1 MEASRESTYKQT
13 FAKLGWVLIASQVL
27 MMAVVWAGEELHIRW
42 LIARDPMIG
51 AVELMHKLQ
60 DSGVWLIVGALAG
73 LTPCLALKL
82 TEHPKQLPAFFGKKN
97 QRIGGTIM
105 VFCFLLVMGLQN
117 IASLLTIPVE
127 VTANLL
133 GGSFYSA
140 HASATAASQTASMLL
155 YSVLIAP
162 FCEELMYRGFVLE
175 YLKPYGNTFAI
186 LFAAVI
192 FGLMH
197 GNIIQLPMALLC
209 GVLFGYIAVEYSLS
223 ASMVLHALT
232 NLTAEILARLGD
244 ADEVA
249 AAGVNQALFAFG
261 LIALFLCITKLHQ
274 PIRAYARQGYA
285 EKKTVKLLMTSPPI
299 LLLIIYL
306 IILTAM
312 SITPI

>member
-1 MEASRESTYKQT
+1 MEASQERTYRQA

-27 MMAVVWAGEELHIRW
+27 MMAVVWAGEELYTQW
-42 LIARDPMIG
+42 LIAKDPMID

-60 DSGVWLIVGALAG
+60 DSGLWLILGALAG
-73 LTPCLALKL
+73 LIPCTGLKL
-82 TEHPKQLPAFFGKKN
+82 TEHPRQLPGFFAKKN
-97 QRIGGTIM
+97 QRIGGITM
-105 VFCFLLVMGLQN
+105 VFCLLLVLGLQN

-140 HASATAASQTASMLL
+140 HASATAASQTISMLL

-175 YLKPYGNTFAI
+175 YLKPYGNIFAI

-197 GNIIQLPMALLC
+197 GNIIQLPMGLLC

-223 ASMVLHALT
+223 ASMVLHGLT
-232 NLTAEILARLGD
+232 NLTAEMIARLGD
-244 ADEVA
+244 ADEVTA
-249 AAGVNQALFAFG
+249 ANVNQALFAFG
-261 LIALFLCITKLHQ
+261 LIALFLCITKLHKS
-274 PIRAYARQGYA
+274 ILAYVRQGYA

-299 LLLIIYL
+299 ILLIIYL
-306 IILTAM
+306 VALTAM

>member
-1 MEASRESTYKQT
+1 MEASRESTYRQA
-13 FAKLGWVLIASQVL
+13 FAKLGWVLIVSQVL
-27 MMAVVWAGEELHIRW
+27 MMAVVWAGEELYTRW
-42 LIARDPMIG
+42 LVARNPMIG

-60 DSGVWLIVGALAG
+60 DSGLWLAVGALVG
-73 LTPCLALKL
+73 LTPCIALGL
-82 TEHPKQLPAFFGKKN
+82 TERPKQLPAFFSRKH
-97 QRIGGTIM
+97 QRIGGTVL
-105 VFCFLLVMGLQN
+105 VFCFLLVLGLQN
-117 IASLLTIPVE
+117 IASMLIIPLE
-127 VTANLL
+127 LTANLL

-140 HASATAASQTASMLL
+140 HASATAASQTVSMLM

-175 YLKPYGNTFAI
+175 YLKPCGNTFAI

-197 GNIIQLPMALLC
+197 GNIIQLPIALLC

-244 ADEVA
+244 ANEMA
-249 AAGVNQALFAFG
+249 AARVNEALFAFG
-261 LIALFLCITKLHQ
+261 LIALFLCITKLHK
-274 PIRAYARQGYA
+274 PVLTYARSGYA
-285 EKKTVKLLMTSPPI
+285 EKKTVRMLMTSPPI
-299 LLLIIYL
+299 LLLIVYL
-306 IILTAM
+306 IVLTAM